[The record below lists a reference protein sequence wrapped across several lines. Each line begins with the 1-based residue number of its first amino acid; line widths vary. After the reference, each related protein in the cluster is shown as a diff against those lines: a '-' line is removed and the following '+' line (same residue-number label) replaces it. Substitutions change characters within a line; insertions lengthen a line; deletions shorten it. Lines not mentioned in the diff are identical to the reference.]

1 MSSGELDRRAMLQE
15 YKAKTTKAQATG
27 SSKKRPRS
35 RQSVLLGYSGAS
47 ASCPFS
53 SSSSLAA
60 FSTIR
65 EGGEDDGHLL
75 AGPSAVGLKRSKSAS
90 SDVVSSGLRSLLEH
104 KQSLLVQRDEEL
116 RKSNVQIA
124 RLTAERDSYRT
135 ALVQAEDSLSSAM
148 KALGGELFSR
158 STFLPFYHLSH
169 PAVHGHPTLNPQPS
183 CFTLQSSRPPV
194 PPSQG

>member
-1 MSSGELDRRAMLQE
+1 MLQE
-15 YKAKTTKAQATG
+15 YKTKTMKAKVTAG

-47 ASCPFS
+47 ASCPLPL
-53 SSSSLAA
+53 SSSLAA

-65 EGGEDDGHLL
+65 EGDEDDRHLL
-75 AGPSAVGLKRSKSAS
+75 AGPSAAGTKRSRSAS
-90 SDVVSSGLRSLLEH
+90 SDVVSSGLRSLLGH
-104 KQSLLVQRDEEL
+104 KQSLLVQREEEL

-124 RLTAERDSYRT
+124 RLTAERDSYRV

-148 KALGGELFSR
+148 KALGGDPFSR
-158 STFLPFYHLSH
+158 SMGPCPSLLPSLAPCCTWALDPHQ
-169 PAVHGHPTLNPQPS
+169 TLNPHHS
-183 CFTLQSSRPPV
+183 CFTLQSSRLPV